1 MLIVVRGN
9 SGSGKSS
16 VARAVRD
23 AYGHRGLA
31 LVSQDVIRRDI
42 LRELD
47 KPEAVNIGLIDTIC
61 RCALDHGHHVILE
74 GILAA
79 SRYGSMLQQLRRDH
93 LGTSSFFYL
102 DISYEET
109 LRRHNTRPQ
118 RNQFSAEDMRAWYLE
133 RDVLPDGCETLIGQD
148 SSLED
153 TVRRIMREVGLKTH
167 HPTSVPST

>member
-23 AYGHRGLA
+23 AYDHRGLA

-47 KPEAVNIGLIDTIC
+47 KPEAVNIGLIDAIS
-61 RCALDHGHHVILE
+61 RYALDHGHHVILE

-79 SRYGSMLQQLRRDH
+79 SRYSSMLQKLRRDH
-93 LGTSSFFYL
+93 SGTSSFFYL
-102 DISYEET
+102 DVSYEET
-109 LRRHNTRPQ
+109 LRRHSTRPQ
-118 RNQFSAEDMRAWYLE
+118 RHQFSAEDMR
-133 RDVLPDGCETLIGQD
+133 
-148 SSLED
+148 
-153 TVRRIMREVGLKTH
+153 K
-167 HPTSVPST
+167 